1 VTGGQKLIDTVLCGC
16 YHTRRFA
23 GLGKIACQINNKLTI
38 TQTKIMLKTFTLIS
52 CLTLTL
58 LSANTASAALL
69 MPRDELMLSITFH
82 TQEIDNVQS
91 GRRYKIV
98 EITLN
103 TIDVLNALA
112 GDLGV
117 TNNNGRLGF
126 PKGSY
131 LVLLGDKITVVSG
144 SNPLVVWDVSAYLQY
159 SLASDVV
166 LGRGI
171 SPFITPGGDL
181 EGISYTSLVH
191 IHFEDADHVA
201 DFTGFANSQPATL
214 QQGLGSDTVLS
225 ASGSGMIDGK
235 PALITA
241 QANLKTAPMLPLNP
255 PPPGPGSIPI
265 FNGSSG
271 K

>member
-1 VTGGQKLIDTVLCGC
+1 MSGLCGKSLDTFWRC
-16 YHTRRFA
+16 KQDCIMHMKTFLIRLFFCATILTSVALSADKASAVVFEQRD
-23 GLGKIACQINNKLTI
+23 KLT
-38 TQTKIMLKTFTLIS
+38 
-52 CLTLTL
+52 
-58 LSANTASAALL
+58 
-69 MPRDELMLSITFH
+69 LSITFH
-82 TQEIDNVQS
+82 IQEIDNVQS
-91 GRRYKIV
+91 GKRYKIV
-98 EITLN
+98 ETTLN

-112 GDLGV
+112 KDLGV
-117 TNNNGRLGF
+117 TNNGVLGF

-171 SPFITPGGDL
+171 SPFVTPGGDL
-181 EGISYTSLVH
+181 ESLSYTSLVH
-191 IHFEDADHVA
+191 IHFEDADYVA

-214 QQGLGSDTVLS
+214 QSLGSDTVLS

-241 QANLKTAPMLPLNP
+241 QANLKTAPTLPLNP
-255 PPPGPGSIPI
+255 PPGS
-265 FNGSSG
+265 NVSSG